1 MDNAPTPAQAP
12 PRRTIR
18 IDSRPAPRRRPSPT
32 AAALTAR
39 PDRVALWAVGLGL
52 FMAFMA
58 IATGSG

>member
-1 MDNAPTPAQAP
+1 MPEATARPARGE
-12 PRRTIR
+12 RRTIR

-32 AAALTAR
+32 AAQIAAK

-58 IATGSG
+58 VVTGTG